1 MEASS
6 TYTEASQAT
15 DEEED
20 AGVAGSLPASPSEE
34 NHRHFENIFSC
45 SPILDLSQRGLYH
58 LGEFFKIPSLQ
69 QLYLQRNAL
78 SRIPKDFFQ
87 MLPNLTWLDLRY
99 NQIRTLP
106 SGIGLHKHLKTLL
119 LERNPIKI
127 LPVQLGHVTTLKAL
141 NLRHCPL
148 EFPPQ
153 LIVQKGLAAILTFL
167 RICFMEQTFP
177 QDMDLPKESYV
188 TAVRKMS
195 LRDLSYPVL
204 AKPQDSTS
212 SARALTS
219 PNTGEKATTL
229 FPPVEKLDL
238 SEFQMSSDSSEYWP
252 DQEEIKRFW
261 KLRQEIVENQKEEVP
276 ENKLL
281 AVELPPNLRAALST
295 KEECLMPEPEL
306 RDKKAL
312 QAWKEQTQMMR
323 KKALSKLQ
331 PWHRGM
337 VASKIPFITDPTDS
351 GKISAHPHGK
361 MKHRRE
367 RSKKM
372 SAGMRSGLFGLSP
385 STLLP
390 LVDDAAAISC
400 DGQIPEEGGRET
412 MQLGTSPLPPS
423 HKDKPPEKDQ
433 PTKTTGPEPPP
444 PLVPPLSAGSLPPFP
459 PYFEGA
465 PFPHPLWL
473 RNTYQQWVPQ
483 PPPRTIKRTRRRLS
497 RNRDPGRLILS
508 TIRLRPRQVLCE
520 KCKSTVSPQEVSP
533 SPLTTPRARRRLGSG
548 PDTEPRRPE
557 EPEDNDPMAAATT
570 RRSKRE
576 RREDDRTLGEQ
587 VPRSPVIKIS
597 YSTPQGKG
605 KVVKIPSRVHGS
617 LEPFCPQ
624 QALQNGG
631 QDSEALRDVEPK
643 GSGDRPPSWPSA
655 SIPKLKLTRPVPPIS
670 DLPPPKI
677 RLKPQPPGDGKREP
691 LYRAE
696 LVEEV
701 NGCPRG
707 PRAGSPA
714 PCADGSTHRLED
726 CGSSGEDDGLKRFPH
741 GKQGHNSLALLVN
754 CPERR
759 TNFSSESMCSSDS
772 LDESKSSGSEVT
784 SPDMGDLSSGNGTS
798 APSSSSDARQ
808 IVPPLT
814 VRLHTQSVSQ
824 CVTEDGRTVA
834 VGDIVWGHRR

>member
-306 RDKKAL
+306 RDKASSCKGIILPDLSSTSQTRLQTKKLEESHMAALRELEEKQLLMEQKRRDKKAL

-372 SAGMRSGLFGLSP
+372 SAGMSVSPLLGLEEKIRHHVRQSRAHRSF
-385 STLLP
+385 
-390 LVDDAAAISC
+390 
-400 DGQIPEEGGRET
+400 
-412 MQLGTSPLPPS
+412 LGTDPLRGM
-423 HKDKPPEKDQ
+423 KVAKQDLDTTKKPQDE
-433 PTKTTGPEPPP
+433 
-444 PLVPPLSAGSLPPFP
+444 
-459 PYFEGA
+459 
-465 PFPHPLWL
+465 
-473 RNTYQQWVPQ
+473 
-483 PPPRTIKRTRRRLS
+483 
-497 RNRDPGRLILS
+497 
-508 TIRLRPRQVLCE
+508 IR
-520 KCKSTVSPQEVSP
+520 
-533 SPLTTPRARRRLGSG
+533 
-548 PDTEPRRPE
+548 
-557 EPEDNDPMAAATT
+557 
-570 RRSKRE
+570 
-576 RREDDRTLGEQ
+576 
-587 VPRSPVIKIS
+587 
-597 YSTPQGKG
+597 
-605 KVVKIPSRVHGS
+605 
-617 LEPFCPQ
+617 
-624 QALQNGG
+624 
-631 QDSEALRDVEPK
+631 
-643 GSGDRPPSWPSA
+643 
-655 SIPKLKLTRPVPPIS
+655 KLKL
-670 DLPPPKI
+670 D
-677 RLKPQPPGDGKREP
+677 
-691 LYRAE
+691 
-696 LVEEV
+696 
-701 NGCPRG
+701 
-707 PRAGSPA
+707 
-714 PCADGSTHRLED
+714 
-726 CGSSGEDDGLKRFPH
+726 
-741 GKQGHNSLALLVN
+741 LALKKDHSFATFT
-754 CPERR
+754 R
-759 TNFSSESMCSSDS
+759 S
-772 LDESKSSGSEVT
+772 L
-784 SPDMGDLSSGNGTS
+784 LLH
-798 APSSSSDARQ
+798 
-808 IVPPLT
+808 PPA
-814 VRLHTQSVSQ
+814 SQ
-824 CVTEDGRTVA
+824 LQN
-834 VGDIVWGHRR
+834 IFFHKKH